1 MIGWGKTEGGSKRS
15 SARRLQELAVTI
27 ALIIIINYDVDD
39 WWWWWIFFIRWTWSV
54 KLSVKNNGAMGKE
67 ELRWDF
73 SLLCLLSYLKT
84 HCQYFLITKNQGIGQ
99 ILTIIL
105 MFWDCKNP
113 NNEQVGGPKMCFRSE
128 GASCHGDSGGG
139 MFLRLYKYKCNLLAP
154 GSVRIP
160 LIPITLPS
168 HPIHPS
174 PRIALKTSSP
184 N

>member
-1 MIGWGKTEGGSKRS
+1 M
-15 SARRLQELAVTI
+15 
-27 ALIIIINYDVDD
+27 DD
-39 WWWWWIFFIRWTWSV
+39 DDGFNFIRWTWSV

-73 SLLCLLSYLKT
+73 SLLCPLSYLKT

-105 MFWDCKNP
+105 MFSDCKNP
-113 NNEQVGGPKMCFRSE
+113 NNKQVGGPKMCFRSE

-154 GSVRIP
+154 KVLLEYLWSM
-160 LIPITLPS
+160 ITITIPS
-168 HPIHPS
+168 HPS
-174 PRIALKTSSP
+174 PHIALKTSSP